1 MSVINQNLLL
11 TPEGYQISRS
21 VRLRSSASAYLN
33 RTPASTTNRQTW
45 TWSAWIKR
53 GAVDSGLYV
62 PFSFGDNSGGATDV
76 GAFARFN
83 GNVLEFAEAHS
94 GVNSFALTTTQVFRD
109 PSAWYHFVFS
119 VDTTQA
125 TASNRLKIFV
135 NGTQITAFSTATYP
149 SQNFNT
155 SANQSGNAQRI
166 GVIDVDGTVTGQ
178 YYDGYMTE
186 VQFIDGQALTPSSF
200 GETDAVTGVWKPKKY
215 TGTYGTNGFF
225 LNFSDN
231 SNNTAATIGKDWSG
245 NGNNWTP
252 NNISVT
258 SGVTYDSMLDVPTP
272 YADGGNGR
280 GNYCTLNPLKIGA
293 SYSLTNANLSLAATA
308 TVSHQSFGTIGVT
321 SGKWYWEAVVGS
333 TLETYVGIAT
343 DLASASSWTGLDANT
358 WSYRNTGAKYNSGAN
373 VAYGSA
379 YTTNDVIGVALDMD
393 GGTLTFYK
401 NGTSQ
406 GTAYTG
412 ITGVIMPAFSP
423 YASGASIAANFGQ
436 RPFAY
441 TPPTGFLALNTQNL
455 PDSTIKKGNAYF
467 DATTYTGTG
476 SSLSVTNSGSMQPD
490 LVWVKG
496 RSGVTDHALYD
507 AVRGTTK
514 QLESNSTGAETTEAT
529 GLTAFNSGGFT
540 VGALA
545 QMNTNTAT
553 YVGWQWK
560 ESVSAGFDIVT
571 WAGNSTS
578 GTTIAHSLG
587 VAPKMIITKSR
598 TNASSWVVGIGGM
611 SGFGVNDYLVL
622 QSTGAKGSSSTF
634 YQAYGSSTFTVGVS
648 AADEMNKTGNNYV
661 SYLFAE
667 VAGYSKFGSYTGNG
681 STDGPFVYLG
691 FRPRYVLIK
700 DTAISSEWGI
710 FDTSRNTFNVVDN
723 YLMPHSSNAEAGAGT
738 FRLDILSNGFKLRN
752 SGAWNTSGDTL
763 IYAAFAENPF
773 KNSLAR

>member
-1 MSVINQNLLL
+1 MSVISNNLLL

-21 VRLRSSASAYLN
+21 IRLRSSASAYFN
-33 RTPASTTNRQTW
+33 RTPAGAGNRKTW
-45 TWSAWIKR
+45 TWSGWVKR
-53 GAVDSGLYV
+53 GILGVQKGIFECVQSAAPNVTSMYFNADNTIGFVHYVNGGVTALFTTSAVY
-62 PFSFGDNSGGATDV
+62 
-76 GAFARFN
+76 
-83 GNVLEFAEAHS
+83 
-94 GVNSFALTTTQVFRD
+94 RD
-109 PSAWYHFVFS
+109 TSAWYHIAFVL
-119 VDTTQA
+119 DTTIA
-125 TASNRLKIFV
+125 TAANRLKIYVNGIQQTTTYNLVAGTFSQNDDLFV
-135 NGTQITAFSTATYP
+135 NGTTAHYHGTYVA
-149 SQNFNT
+149 SNY
-155 SANQSGNAQRI
+155 I
-166 GVIDVDGTVTGQ
+166 
-178 YYDGYMTE
+178 DGYLTD
-186 VQFIDGQALTPSSF
+186 VNFIDGQALTPSSF
-200 GETDAVTGVWKPKKY
+200 GETDVVTGVWKPKKY

-476 SSLSVTNSGSMQPD
+476 SARSVTGLGFQPD
-490 LVWVKG
+490 LVWVKC
-496 RSGVTDHALYD
+496 RSVSYSHLLTDSVRGVSKRLVSDSTAAEVTDTD
-507 AVRGTTK
+507 T
-514 QLESNSTGAETTEAT
+514 
-529 GLTAFNSGGFT
+529 LTAFNSDGFSWGTGVGGNQN
-540 VGALA
+540 A
-545 QMNTNTAT
+545 AT
-553 YVGWQWK
+553 YVAWQWK

-571 WAGNSTS
+571 YTGNGTS
-578 GTTIAHSLG
+578 QNIAHSLG
-587 VAPKMIITKSR
+587 VAPKMIITKNRGGVAHWGVYHASIGAANALYLSL
-598 TNASSWVVGIGGM
+598 TNASSSTTNWNNTAPTSSVFSVGTAGEANA
-611 SGFGVNDYLVL
+611 SG
-622 QSTGAKGSSSTF
+622 QT
-634 YQAYGSSTFTVGVS
+634 
-648 AADEMNKTGNNYV
+648 YV
-661 SYLFAE
+661 AYLFAD
-667 VAGYSKFGSYTGNG
+667 VAGFSKFGSYTGNG